1 MTALFE
7 YLHSVQSIWV
17 DNLEYQV
24 KEGWVW
30 LDPILTLMRDY
41 FFETTV
47 VVTVILLYSII
58 FSAISLFGQK
68 TNLKKI
74 VYTDEFKNLVKG
86 VDLHLGDEPK
96 KPAERKVINRYKKGS
111 RYNLF
116 QCHHKKIFDQVY

>member
-17 DNLEYQV
+17 ENLEYQV

-30 LDPILTLMRDY
+30 LDPILTLVRDY

-74 VYTDEFKNLVKG
+74 IYTDEFKNLVKG
-86 VDLHLGDEPK
+86 VDLHLGDQPK
-96 KPAERKVINRYKKGS
+96 KPAAKKVTKKKTS
-111 RYNLF
+111 
-116 QCHHKKIFDQVY
+116 

>member
-17 DNLEYQV
+17 DNLQYQV

-30 LDPILTLMRDY
+30 LDPILTLVRDY

-96 KPAERKVINRYKKGS
+96 KPAAKKVTKKKTS
-111 RYNLF
+111 
-116 QCHHKKIFDQVY
+116 

>member
-1 MTALFE
+1 MTALFQ
-7 YLHSVQSIWV
+7 YLHRLQSIWV

-30 LDPILTLMRDY
+30 LDPILTLVRDY

-58 FSAISLFGQK
+58 FSAISLYGQK
-68 TNLKKI
+68 TNHKKI

-86 VDLHLGDEPK
+86 IDLHLGDEPK
-96 KPAERKVINRYKKGS
+96 KPAVKKPTKNKTS
-111 RYNLF
+111 
-116 QCHHKKIFDQVY
+116 

>member
-7 YLHSVQSIWV
+7 YLHGVQSIWV

-30 LDPILTLMRDY
+30 LDPVLTLVRDY

-47 VVTVILLYSII
+47 VVTVILVYSII
-58 FSAISLFGQK
+58 FSAISLYGQK
-68 TNLKKI
+68 PTPKKI
-74 VYTDEFKNLVKG
+74 VFTDEFKSLVKG

-96 KPAERKVINRYKKGS
+96 KPATKKMT
-111 RYNLF
+111 
-116 QCHHKKIFDQVY
+116 KKKTS

>member
-17 DNLEYQV
+17 ENLEYQV

-30 LDPILTLMRDY
+30 LDPILTLVRDY

-68 TNLKKI
+68 SNLKKI
-74 VYTDEFKNLVKG
+74 IYTDEFKNLVKG
-86 VDLHLGDEPK
+86 VDLHLGDQPK
-96 KPAERKVINRYKKGS
+96 KPAAKKVTKKKTS
-111 RYNLF
+111 
-116 QCHHKKIFDQVY
+116 

>member
-7 YLHSVQSIWV
+7 YLHTIQSVWV

-24 KEGWVW
+24 KDGWVW
-30 LDPILTLMRDY
+30 LDPVLTLVRDY

-58 FSAISLFGQK
+58 FTAISLYGRQSQD
-68 TNLKKI
+68 KKI
-74 VYTDEFKNLVKG
+74 TYTDEFKNLVKG

-96 KPAERKVINRYKKGS
+96 KSLVRKPIKN
-111 RYNLF
+111 
-116 QCHHKKIFDQVY
+116 KII

>member
-17 DNLEYQV
+17 DNLQYQV

-30 LDPILTLMRDY
+30 LDPILTLVRDY

-58 FSAISLFGQK
+58 FSALSLFGQK

-96 KPAERKVINRYKKGS
+96 KPAVKKVTKKKS
-111 RYNLF
+111 N
-116 QCHHKKIFDQVY
+116 